1 MQLDHYNRYLTIPE
15 AVKVLGAS
23 KSFFYVLKKTS
34 KCPERF
40 FVTMDGVEYVD
51 MVEFNRQRDITKR
64 CWLVN
69 TDYLYWL
76 MEELFENTT
85 QMCRYLADK
94 SVKFKSVNS
103 WTQFLLRDLFCL
115 PDGRNGGIELKL
127 TQQIEFTLISTRLI
141 YNKIKE
147 GYYKDV

>member
-1 MQLDHYNRYLTIPE
+1 MQLDHYNRYLTIPQ

-23 KSFFYVLKKTS
+23 KSFFYVFKKTS
-34 KCPERF
+34 KDPDRF

-64 CWLVN
+64 CWLIN

-85 QMCRYLADK
+85 QMCRYLADR
-94 SVKFKSVNS
+94 SVKFKTVKS
-103 WTQFLLRDLFCL
+103 WMQFLSQDLFCL
-115 PDGRNGGIELKL
+115 PEDRNGGIELKL
-127 TQQIEFTLISTRLI
+127 TRQVEFTLISTRLI